1 VELEPSG
8 RAPSASAP
16 SSPEAS
22 GQPAPGQPSAGTET
36 LLPRAIRRL
45 LVANRSEI
53 AIRVFRAAAEL
64 GISPIAVYAAEDR
77 LSLHRFKS
85 DQAYL
90 IGEGKGP
97 LEAYL
102 DIDEIIRAAKEA
114 KADAIHPGYGF
125 LSESPEF
132 AEACAAAGI
141 LFVGPSPA
149 TMRALGNKITARKLA
164 LSVGVPVMPASG
176 ALPDDPEEVARI
188 AAEIGYPVM
197 LKASWGGGGRGMRA
211 IERPEDLADAVTTA
225 RREARAAFGND
236 EAYFEK
242 LIRRARHIEVQLLG
256 DSHGNLVHLFERDC
270 SVQRRNQKVVER
282 APAPN
287 LSAET
292 RAALCEA
299 ALRIGRAADYVG
311 AGTVEF
317 LLDADTGQF
326 YFIEVNPRIQVEH
339 TVTEVVT
346 GLDIVKAQI
355 RIAEGGRIGA
365 VEETGVPSQDEI
377 RLNGYALQCRITTEN
392 PENNFIPDY
401 GRITA
406 YRGAMGF
413 GIRIDGGTAYS
424 GAVVTRYYDSL
435 LEKVTAWA
443 GSPDEAILRMD
454 RTLREYR
461 IRGVATNLAFLVN
474 ILRHPEFKA
483 GTCTTRF
490 IDQTPALFE
499 IPRRNDRATKLL
511 TWIADVTING
521 HPEVKGR
528 PRPSPNLRPPAAPR
542 FARADA
548 PHDAEHAAEHPGTR
562 TLLQQQG
569 PTRFATWM
577 REQKRVLVTDTSMRD
592 AHQSLL
598 ATRMRTHD
606 IVGAAEAYA
615 RGLPGLLSL
624 ECWGGATFDVAMRFL
639 QEDPWE
645 RLALLRERSGD
656 VLLQMLLR
664 GANGVGYTNYPDNVV
679 RYFIK
684 RAATGGIDL
693 FRIFDCMNWVEN
705 MRVAIDAVRE
715 EDKIAEGAICYTG
728 DILDPSRPKYDL
740 RYYVRLA
747 RELERAGC
755 HVLAIK
761 DMAGLLK
768 PAAATVLVKALKEEI
783 GLPIHLHTH
792 DTSGIA
798 GATVLAAVAAGV
810 DAVDAAM
817 DSVSGNTS
825 QPCLG
830 SIVEALAHTER
841 ATGLDPEAIRQ
852 ISDYWESVRGQY
864 AAFEADLK
872 SPASEVYLH
881 EMPGGQFTNLKE
893 QARALGLDAR
903 WHEVAKAYRAA
914 NDMFGDIVKVTPSS
928 KVVGDMALMMV
939 GQDLTQA
946 DILDSDREIAFPA
959 SVVEMLRGDLGQPE
973 GGWPKALQKKAL
985 KGEAPSTVRPGAT
998 LAAADLPAIR
1008 DAAARKI
1015 GHPLTEDDLASFLM
1029 YPKVFTEYAQTAEK
1043 YGPVSAL
1050 PTPVFYYG
1058 MQRGQE
1064 ITVEIEKGKSLVI
1077 LLQTA
1082 GEEDV
1087 DGYVKV
1093 FFELNGQPRFVRVP
1107 DRSVERP
1114 VETRRKAD
1122 DSDSTHVGAPMPA
1135 LIQSL
1140 AVEAGQ
1146 PVQAGD
1152 VLATIEAMKMHVTL
1166 YAPRDGVVGE
1176 LLVGPGMQVDAK
1188 DLLLTIVDAAP
1199 APVAGTSAGTAATAT
1214 AA

>member
-1 VELEPSG
+1 MDGV
-8 RAPSASAP
+8 APRKI
-16 SSPEAS
+16 E
-22 GQPAPGQPSAGTET
+22 
-36 LLPRAIRRL
+36 RL

-64 GISPIAVYAAEDR
+64 GISTVAVYAAEDK

-97 LEAYL
+97 LDAYL
-102 DIDEIIRAAKEA
+102 DISEIIRIAREA
-114 KADAIHPGYGF
+114 RADAIHPGYGF
-125 LSESPEF
+125 LSESPEL
-132 AEACAAAGI
+132 AEACAAEGI
-141 LFVGPSPA
+141 IFIGPKPE

-164 LSVGVPVMPASG
+164 ETVGVPVMPASG
-176 ALPDDPEEVARI
+176 PLPRDREQVLAIADRI
-188 AAEIGYPVM
+188 GFPVM

-211 IERPEDLADAVTTA
+211 IERAEDLADAVMMA
-225 RREARAAFGND
+225 RREAKSAFGND

-256 DSHGNLVHLFERDC
+256 DRHGNLVHLFERDC
-270 SVQRRNQKVVER
+270 SVQRRNQKIVER

-287 LSAET
+287 LSDET
-292 RAALCEA
+292 RRQLCDAAIK
-299 ALRIGRAADYVG
+299 IGKATGYIG

-317 LLDADTGQF
+317 LLDADTGKF

-346 GLDIVKAQI
+346 GIDIVKAQI
-355 RIAEGGRIGA
+355 KIAEGGRIG
-365 VEETGVPSQDEI
+365 ELDETGVPAQEAI
-377 RLNGYALQCRITTEN
+377 WLNGYALQCRITTEN

-443 GSPDEAILRMD
+443 ASQEEAILRMD
-454 RTLREYR
+454 RALREYR

-490 IDQTPALFE
+490 IDQTPSLFA
-499 IPRRNDRATKLL
+499 IPRRTDRATKLL
-511 TWIADVTING
+511 TWIADVTVNG

-528 PRPSPNLRPPAAPR
+528 PKPSPHLRPPVVPKFDQCPVEPATRQLLADMGPEK
-542 FARADA
+542 FA
-548 PHDAEHAAEHPGTR
+548 G
-562 TLLQQQG
+562 
-569 PTRFATWM
+569 WM
-577 REQKRVLVTDTSMRD
+577 KEQTRVLVTDTSMRD

-598 ATRMRTHD
+598 ATRMRTYD
-606 IVGAAEAYA
+606 IVTIAEAYA
-615 RGLPGLLSL
+615 SGLPGLFSL

-645 RLALLRERSGD
+645 RLALLRERAGNL
-656 VLLQMLLR
+656 LLQMLLR

-684 RAATGGIDL
+684 RAAKGGIDL

-705 MRVAIDAVRE
+705 MRVAIDAVAE
-715 EDKIAEGAICYTG
+715 EGKIAEGAVCYTG
-728 DILDPSRPKYDL
+728 DMLDPSRGKYDL
-740 RYYVRLA
+740 KYYVGKA
-747 RELERAGC
+747 KELEKAGC
-755 HVLAIK
+755 HLLAIK

-768 PAAATVLVKALKEEI
+768 PAAATLLVKTLKDEI
-783 GLPIHLHTH
+783 GLPIHFHTH
-792 DTSGIA
+792 DTSGIS

-830 SIVEALAHTER
+830 SIVEALEHTPR

-852 ISDYWESVRGQY
+852 ISDYWEAARGQY

-914 NDMFGDIVKVTPSS
+914 NDLFGDIVKVTPSS

-939 GQDLTQA
+939 SQDLTSQ
-946 DILDSDREIAFPA
+946 DVLDPEREIQFPA
-959 SVVEMLRGDLGQPE
+959 SVVDMLRGDLGQPE
-973 GGWPKALQKKAL
+973 GGWPEVLQKKAL
-985 KGEAPSTVRPGAT
+985 KGEAASTDRPGAK
-998 LAAADLPAIR
+998 LMAADLEAIR
-1008 DAAARKI
+1008 NEAAAKI
-1015 GHPLTEDDLASFLM
+1015 GRGITDDELAAYLM
-1029 YPKVFTEYAQTAEK
+1029 YPKVFVDYAQTVDK

-1058 MQRGQE
+1058 MERGQE
-1064 ITVEIEKGKSLVI
+1064 VTVEIERGKGLVI
-1077 LLQTA
+1077 LFQTT
-1082 GEEDV
+1082 GEEDE
-1087 DGYVKV
+1087 DGFVKV

-1107 DRSVERP
+1107 DRNKERP
-1114 VETRRKAD
+1114 VELRRKAS
-1122 DSDSTHVGAPMPA
+1122 DSDPSHVGAPMPA
-1135 LIQSL
+1135 LIQSVS
-1140 AVEAGQ
+1140 VEPGQ
-1146 PVQAGD
+1146 IVHAGD
-1152 VLATIEAMKMHVTL
+1152 VLATIEAMKMHMIL
-1166 YAPRDGVVGE
+1166 HAPLDGVVGE
-1176 LLVGPGMQVDAK
+1176 VLIHPGMQVEAK
-1188 DLLLTIVDAAP
+1188 DLLITIAEKQAA
-1199 APVAGTSAGTAATAT
+1199 
-1214 AA
+1214 